1 VAIKTGLEGKP
12 WYVALGTG
20 LALGAFLLGISY
32 WFKFRPMNDEIA
44 GYEARLATLQNEIQA
59 ARSAQQDLPQ
69 FRAEVRRL
77 QLELDK
83 LLLILPP
90 RRNTP
95 DLLRR
100 LRSLAE
106 AGNFDLKRFTPA
118 QLSDRD
124 FYSEWP
130 IQVQLEGT
138 YHNLALFFDSIA
150 RFSRIINIDDL
161 AITAH
166 PRQVEGGHTIAA
178 AFKAKT
184 FVYKEPEPETEATTG
199 PAGAAAAN
207 RRPAAGVRPAPRGGA
222 APGDE

>member
-1 VAIKTGLEGKP
+1 MKTGLEGKP
-12 WYVALGTG
+12 WYYALATG
-20 LALGAFLLGISY
+20 LAIGAVLFGVAY
-32 WFKFRPMNDEIA
+32 WFKFRPMREEIA
-44 GYEARLATLQNEIQA
+44 GYEAQLATLQNEIA
-59 ARSAQQDLPQ
+59 EARTAQQDLEE

-77 QLELDK
+77 QLELEK
-83 LLLILPP
+83 LLRILPA

-130 IQVQLEGT
+130 IQVQVDGT
-138 YHNLALFFDSIA
+138 YHNLALFFDSIG
-150 RFSRIINIDDL
+150 RFSRIINIEDL
-161 AITAH
+161 NITAH
-166 PRQVEGGHTIAA
+166 PRQVEGGHTISA

-184 FVYKEPEPETEATTG
+184 FVYKEPEPAA
-199 PAGAAAAN
+199 AGAAGTATS
-207 RRPAAGVRPAPRGGA
+207 PAARAAAGA
-222 APGDE
+222 ALPRPQPPPEGIE

>member
-12 WYVALGTG
+12 WYYALGTG
-20 LALGAFLLGISY
+20 LALGAVLLGIIY
-32 WFKFRPMNDEIA
+32 WFKLRPMQEEIA
-44 GYEARLATLQNEIQA
+44 GYEAQLATLQNEIQA
-59 ARSAQQDLPQ
+59 ARAAEQDLPQ

-83 LLLILPP
+83 LLRILPA

-118 QLSDRD
+118 QLADRD

-130 IQVQLEGT
+130 IQVQVDGT
-138 YHNLALFFDSIA
+138 YHNLALFFDSIG
-150 RFSRIINIDDL
+150 RFSRIINIEDL
-161 AITAH
+161 NISAH
-166 PRQVEGGHTIAA
+166 PRQVEGGHTIQA

-184 FVYKEPEPETEATTG
+184 FVYQEPTPEPPG
-199 PAGAAAAN
+199 G
-207 RRPAAGVRPAPRGGA
+207 PAAGTAAAMRPPAGGR
-222 APGDE
+222 